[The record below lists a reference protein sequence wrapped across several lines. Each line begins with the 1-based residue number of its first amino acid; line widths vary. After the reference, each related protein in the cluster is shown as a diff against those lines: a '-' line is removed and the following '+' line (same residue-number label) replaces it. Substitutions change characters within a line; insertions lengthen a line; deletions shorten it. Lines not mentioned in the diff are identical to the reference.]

1 MAISRSKLA
10 NEGWVGLAQLTS
22 MRSAA
27 RAPLTGD
34 DVPQDLETVYDTW
47 AHFVW
52 LTLQR
57 LGVRYADL
65 EDVCHDVF
73 LVAHRKFSEFDGR
86 VKVNAWLFGIC
97 LRVAANYRRR
107 ARFRLEYPAGSMN
120 HDEDPMTIA
129 PSSIRPDEEVAR
141 REAQTRAQAI
151 LDRMDLAKRAVF
163 LMFEIEG
170 MSCQQIADQVGVPVG
185 TVYSRL
191 HSARVFFERE
201 AERAATEVSDG

>member
-1 MAISRSKLA
+1 
-10 NEGWVGLAQLTS
+10 

-27 RAPLTGD
+27 RVEPTGIE
-34 DVPQDLETVYDTW
+34 VRADLESVYDTW

-120 HDEDPMTIA
+120 HDEDPMTLA
-129 PSSIRPDEEVAR
+129 PFSPNDWPAWSR
-141 REAQTRAQAI
+141 RATRAP
-151 LDRMDLAKRAVF
+151 RLAW
-163 LMFEIEG
+163 G
-170 MSCQQIADQVGVPVG
+170 G
-185 TVYSRL
+185 
-191 HSARVFFERE
+191 
-201 AERAATEVSDG
+201 